1 MILSSRFP
9 YPLEKGDKLRL
20 YHQIRG
26 LSRTHEVVLLAL
38 SEHQISQEHQDHLLQ
53 FCKKVYVIPIS
64 KWNFLSQLTNG
75 LFGSRPFQVLY
86 FYHNRVKRKIKEI
99 ALVENPD
106 HVFCQLIRTTEYG
119 RNLPFAKTVD
129 YMDAFS
135 NGMAKRVTKAPAILR
150 PFYKMETNKLAE
162 YEKDIYKDFDN
173 HIIISAQDKEL
184 LGVNYNAEI
193 RVLPNGIDQEYFSFK
208 ERNENCTYDYIF
220 IGNMGYLPNIEAAIF
235 IAKRVMPQ
243 IWMKFPDAKL
253 LIAGARPTASVKA
266 LENDKISVSGWME
279 DIRDAYYNG
288 KIFIAP
294 LFTGIGQQNKI
305 LEAMSTGVPC
315 ITTKMVNNAI
325 GAVNGESILIAETA
339 ADFANQAIKLRMNQQ
354 LAKSIAL
361 QAKEKIL
368 SKYHWEQHVNQL
380 SEILTSTKDFD
391 IRP

>member
-26 LSRTHEVVLLAL
+26 LSQQHEVVLVAL
-38 SEHQISQEHQDHLLQ
+38 SEHQISKEHQDHVLQ
-53 FCKKVYVIPIS
+53 FCEKVYVIPIS

-75 LFGSRPFQVLY
+75 IFGSRPFQVLY

-99 ALVENPD
+99 ALKEDPD
-106 HVFCQLIRTTEYG
+106 HVYCQLIRTTEYG

-135 NGMAKRVTKAPAILR
+135 NGMAKRARKAPAILR

-173 HIIISAQDKEL
+173 HIIISAQDKQL
-184 LGVNYNAEI
+184 LGVNYNDEI
-193 RVLPNGIDQEYFSFK
+193 RVLPNGIDQDYFSFK
-208 ERNENCTYDYIF
+208 ERNEDCSYDYLF
-220 IGNMGYLPNIEAAIF
+220 IGNMGYHPNIEAAIF

-243 IWMKFPDAKL
+243 IWMKFPEAKL
-253 LIAGARPTASVKA
+253 LIAGARPSTAVKA
-266 LENDKISVSGWME
+266 LESDKITVSGWME

-339 ADFANQAIKLRMNQQ
+339 ADFANQAIKLRMNQG
-354 LAKSIAL
+354 LAKNIAV
-361 QAKEKIL
+361 QAKDKIL
-368 SKYHWEQHVNQL
+368 SKYHWEQHAQQL
-380 SEILTSTKDFD
+380 NEILASTKNFE
-391 IRP
+391 IRN